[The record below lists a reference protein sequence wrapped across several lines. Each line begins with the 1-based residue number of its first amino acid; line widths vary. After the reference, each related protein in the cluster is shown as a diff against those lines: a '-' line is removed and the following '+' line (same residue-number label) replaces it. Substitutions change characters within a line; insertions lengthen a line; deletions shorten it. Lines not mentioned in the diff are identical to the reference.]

1 MIENIK
7 LNSGWT
13 IPSFGYGTWQT
24 PVEVACDSVIAA
36 IRTGFRHIDGAASY
50 NNEKGV
56 GEGIRRCIGEGI
68 VTRDQLFVTSKVWN
82 TERGYDKTLRAFDR
96 TQADLGLDYVD
107 LYLIHW
113 PANPFQFDNWK
124 QLNADTWRAME
135 RLVKEGRIRSIGLS
149 NFMPR
154 HIKPLLEN
162 AEIAPAVSQI
172 EFHPGWTQPEC
183 VQFCKEQGMAVE
195 AWSPLGGGGPLTQPA
210 LVELAGKYGV
220 TVPQLILRWVMACG
234 IIPLSKS
241 VTPARIEQNF
251 ASAGFDISDEDV
263 KTISALGY
271 CGGKCRNPDLVPY

>member
-1 MIENIK
+1 MIKKMK
-7 LNSGWT
+7 LNSGYE

-24 PVEVACDSVIAA
+24 PVELACDSVIAA
-36 IRTGFRHIDGAASY
+36 IRTGFRHIDAAASY
-50 NNEKGV
+50 NNEQGV
-56 GEGIRRCIGEGI
+56 GEGIRHCIADGM
-68 VTRDQLFVTSKVWN
+68 VTREELFVTSKVWN
-82 TERGYDKTLRAFDR
+82 TERGYDKTLRAFDK
-96 TQADLGLDYVD
+96 TQADLGLDYID

-124 QLNADTWRAME
+124 QINADTWRAME

-195 AWSPLGGGGPLTQPA
+195 AWSPLGGGGPLTQPTLVA
-210 LVELAGKYGV
+210 LAQKYGV
-220 TVPQLILRWVMACG
+220 SVPQLILQWVMSCG

-241 VTPARIEQNF
+241 VTPSRIEENF
-251 ASAGFDISDEDV
+251 AAAGFSIGDEDLR
-263 KTISALGY
+263 TISALNY
-271 CGGKCRNPDLVPY
+271 CGGKCRNPDLISY